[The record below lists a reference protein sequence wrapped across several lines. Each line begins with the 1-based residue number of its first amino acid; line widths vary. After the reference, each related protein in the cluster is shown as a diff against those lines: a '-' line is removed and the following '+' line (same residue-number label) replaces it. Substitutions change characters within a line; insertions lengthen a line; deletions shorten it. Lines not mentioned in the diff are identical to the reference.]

1 MIGGGSLARRYA
13 RALLAIG
20 QEEGQ
25 TRRILEETER
35 FDKQVGETPL
45 LREMMEAA
53 HINRRD
59 KKTAL
64 EAVLSSAGFLPS
76 TRNFLF
82 LLIDKRRMNILS
94 SIVSELRRLIERI
107 EGIERVQ
114 VEVPMPL
121 TDAQRDLLQSILEG
135 QTGKK
140 VVLEETVEPAML
152 GGMIVKVGSTVY
164 DGSARTQIEH
174 IRINLEKG

>member
-13 RALLAIG
+13 NALLAIG
-20 QEEGQ
+20 QKEGQ
-25 TRRILEETER
+25 TRRILEEAEQ
-35 FDKQVGETPL
+35 FDRQVGDTPL

-59 KKTAL
+59 KKAAL
-64 EAVLSSAGFLPS
+64 EAVLASSGFLPV

-82 LLIDKRRMNILS
+82 LLIDKGRMNILS
-94 SIVSELRRLIERI
+94 SIVSALRGLFERI

-121 TDAQRDLLQSILEG
+121 TDGQRDLLRSVLEG
-135 QTGKK
+135 QTGRK
-140 VVLEETVEPAML
+140 VVLEETVEPSVL
-152 GGMIVKVGSTVY
+152 GGMIVKVGSIVY

-174 IRINLEKG
+174 IRANLEKG

>member
-1 MIGGGSLARRYA
+1 VIGGGSLARRYA

-20 QEEGQ
+20 QEEGDL
-25 TRRILEETER
+25 RRILEETER
-35 FDKQVGETPL
+35 FDKQVGEIPL

-59 KKTAL
+59 KKAAL

-82 LLIDKRRMNILS
+82 LLVDKGRMNILS
-94 SIVSELRRLIERI
+94 PIVAELRRMIEQT
-107 EGIERVQ
+107 EGIERVE
-114 VEVPMPL
+114 VSVPMPL
-121 TDAQRDLLQSILEG
+121 SDTQRDLVESVLEG

-140 VVLEETVEPAML
+140 VMLEEKVDPDVL
-152 GGMIVKVGSTVY
+152 GGMVVKVGSTVY
-164 DGSARTQIEH
+164 DGSARTQIRQ
-174 IRINLEKG
+174 IRENLEKG